1 MLVLLIGAT
10 EQHALWGFII
20 SISEVSTN
28 TISKEKAHPM
38 LVKKFDIVKKC
49 RFEDPNA
56 PLFSIWATRLE
67 SVWPQNLATFN
78 PIPPHSKSQV
88 WYESAT
94 SIIVLLRES
103 LHFLE
108 MEKMAEN

>member
-1 MLVLLIGAT
+1 MLDLLIGAT

-38 LVKKFDIVKKC
+38 LVKKFDIVKKP
-49 RFEDPNA
+49 RFQIGVP
-56 PLFSIWATRLE
+56 PYFRYGPHRLE

-78 PIPPHSKSQV
+78 PIPRPITNPRYGMNQPPLS
-88 WYESAT
+88 
-94 SIIVLLRES
+94 
-103 LHFLE
+103 
-108 MEKMAEN
+108 